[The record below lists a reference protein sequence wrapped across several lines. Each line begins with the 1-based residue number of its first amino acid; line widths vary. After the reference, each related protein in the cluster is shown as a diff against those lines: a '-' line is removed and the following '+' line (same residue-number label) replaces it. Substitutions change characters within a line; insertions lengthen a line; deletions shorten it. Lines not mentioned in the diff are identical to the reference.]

1 MWSFD
6 EAPGRDAAMPG
17 NNQEGGNQWE
27 ASHNR
32 RPLLGDPVK
41 PCQRAR
47 AIVKGQTER
56 ENRWRAI
63 DSDWR
68 SFAEDIGARDA
79 VRELSASFEL
89 LLRRCVQN
97 RHHRGVKRIWEHHIL
112 CSWSVS
118 FRHSVDFH
126 ECFYHC
132 LHVMSSRGTTMGEK
146 EWNCYWFFFSML
158 LHLVFW
164 QFLQSSYYL

>member
-1 MWSFD
+1 MWSFN
-6 EAPGRDAAMPG
+6 EAPGRDAATPG

-47 AIVKGQTER
+47 AIAKGQTER

-63 DSDWR
+63 DTDWR
-68 SFAEDIGARDA
+68 SYTEDSGARDA
-79 VRELSASFEL
+79 ARELSALFKL
-89 LLRRCVQN
+89 LPRRCVWNQ
-97 RHHRGVKRIWEHHIL
+97 HHQGVKRIWEHHIL

-118 FRHSVDFH
+118 FRHSVHFH

-132 LHVMSSRGTTMGEK
+132 SHVMSSRGTTMGEK
-146 EWNCYWFFFSML
+146 EYNCYWFF
-158 LHLVFW
+158 
-164 QFLQSSYYL
+164 SSRSYT